1 MLTCLMTRYFKHFL
15 FFVFF
20 PSSLWALDVDSV
32 YFQVNAHF
40 EKRGGERSRNF
51 DGQVGFDLGFFDL
64 LYLGPRL
71 GYYRFTEMSGKTQNK
86 VGGGLHVYS
95 LLPIGP
101 IAIKGGV
108 AADLLN
114 GDDKDPVYFYMGLE
128 TGLRFKAVLPVY
140 VEIPVEVGTFA
151 FFDPKIFLVRTGLQ
165 LGLQF

>member
-1 MLTCLMTRYFKHFL
+1 MIKKIQRLL
-15 FFVFF
+15 FFIFF

-40 EKRGGERSRNF
+40 EKRGSENSKNF
-51 DGQVGFDLGFFDL
+51 DGLVGFDLGFFDL
-64 LYLGPRL
+64 LFLGPRI
-71 GYYRFTEMSGKTQNK
+71 GYYRFNEVSGRTRNK
-86 VGGGLHVYS
+86 VGGGVHVYS
-95 LLPIGP
+95 LLPLGP
-101 IAIKGGV
+101 LAIKGGV
-108 AADLLN
+108 AADVLN

-151 FFDPKIFLVRTGLQ
+151 FLDPKIFLVRTGLQ